1 MKVVVDSYFHVLS
14 LTYAGRK
21 ATDTLD
27 LFYSFLLLSG
37 LKGPIAFAVR
47 ALSMIAASGVE
58 SFAFPELLPVFFFV
72 FDSFVLAHALV

>member
-1 MKVVVDSYFHVLS
+1 MKVVVDSYFHGGGGGGG
-14 LTYAGRK
+14 GRK

-47 ALSMIAASGVE
+47 ALSMIAASAVE
-58 SFAFPELLPVFFFV
+58 SFTFPELLPVFFFV
-72 FDSFVLAHALV
+72 FDSFV